1 MLLDAKSDTV
11 RNRILLI
18 LWQSWHLRNN
28 VIHGDGKDT
37 VSSPVHF
44 LVRYEEDVNDSLY
57 SDVTEKDKCHWSLYP
72 HRSSNPTAPASDH
85 WSAPAK
91 GMVKLNTDASY
102 ISKTG
107 ESWIGAVARDHRGQ
121 VFVAVCQKLNKCSSV
136 EEAEAEAALIGLK
149 ELANCTG
156 GWSLW
161 KSTAL
166 LSARNCT
173 IKERTE
179 RSVSLWWQTL
189 IKPLPSLLTAP

>member
-1 MLLDAKSDTV
+1 MIRCTVMRLTKINVAGRCIPIGPAIRQRLLAIIGLHSERD
-11 RNRILLI
+11 
-18 LWQSWHLRNN
+18 
-28 VIHGDGKDT
+28 
-37 VSSPVHF
+37 
-44 LVRYEEDVNDSLY
+44 
-57 SDVTEKDKCHWSLYP
+57 
-72 HRSSNPTAPASDH
+72 
-85 WSAPAK
+85 
-91 GMVKLNTDASY
+91 VKLNTGASY

-136 EEAEAEAALIGLK
+136 EEAEAEAALIGPK
-149 ELANCTG
+149 ELANCIG

-166 LSARNCT
+166 LSARNC
-173 IKERTE
+173 IVKDRTE